1 MEPPTKPKNIT
12 ISKPCVNLNLTLSRQ
27 FCGRLHYDSM
37 KTLKLASSVLLLHLS
52 ILSANAQQGVN
63 DISFGKGLM
72 NYVAADSSFS
82 VKFAPRMQVRYYGSS
97 DFSDSQLG
105 AIGHDFLIR
114 RSRFKFDGWAYH
126 PSIKYKMEFGLTNND
141 ISGASEFTKGAPRLI
156 LDAVLKWGFA
166 PNWELWAG
174 QTKLPG
180 NIERVISSANLQFVD
195 RSMLNSKFNIDRD
208 MGIQL
213 RHKSKFGGIVTKEKF
228 AISQGEGRNIT
239 VGNIGGLQYTARF
252 EALPFGEFNKKGDYK
267 GSSTVRESTPKLL
280 VAYTFDHNSK
290 AVKTRSNMG
299 SYMYLQDGGLYETN
313 ITTHFVDIAFKY
325 QGLSV
330 MSEWSLRSAANPT
343 AVNADGTETGDIVS
357 VGQAFNLA
365 VGQFISEKIEIA
377 ARYTSINYDPITG
390 IDNPTQYTVG
400 INKFIVG
407 HKLKVQT
414 DLSYT
419 TKGGE
424 ADGLMF
430 RTGFE
435 LHF

>member
-1 MEPPTKPKNIT
+1 MKTKKLAWSI
-12 ISKPCVNLNLTLSRQ
+12 VLLNLAT
-27 FCGRLHYDSM
+27 F
-37 KTLKLASSVLLLHLS
+37 TV
-52 ILSANAQQGVN
+52 NAQQAVN

-97 DFSDSQLG
+97 DFTDGKLG
-105 AIGHDFLIR
+105 AVEHDFLVR

-156 LDAVLKWGFA
+156 LDAVVKWGFA
-166 PNWELWAG
+166 PGWELWAG

-213 RHKSKFGGIVTKEKF
+213 RHKSKFGGMVTKEKF

-239 VGNIGGLQYTARF
+239 VGNVGGLKYTARF
-252 EALPFGEFNKKGDYK
+252 EALPLGEFKKKGDYM
-267 GSSTVRESTPKLL
+267 GSSTVRESSPKLL
-280 VAYTFDHNSK
+280 LAYTFDHNSN

-299 SYMYLQDGGLYETN
+299 AYMYLTDGGLYETD
-313 ITTHFVDIAFKY
+313 ITTHFVDLAFKF
-325 QGLSV
+325 QGLSI
-330 MSEWSLRSAANPT
+330 MSEWSSRSAANPV
-343 AVNADGTETGDIVS
+343 AVNLDGTETGDIVS
-357 VGQAFNLA
+357 VGQAFNFA
-365 VGQFISEKIEIA
+365 VGQFISEKVEVA
-377 ARYTSINYDPITG
+377 ARYTTINYDYLTG
-390 IDNPTQYTVG
+390 IENPTQYTLG
-400 INKFIVG
+400 INKFVVG

-419 TKGGE
+419 TEAGE
-424 ADGLMF
+424 ADGVMF

>member
-1 MEPPTKPKNIT
+1 
-12 ISKPCVNLNLTLSRQ
+12 
-27 FCGRLHYDSM
+27 
-37 KTLKLASSVLLLHLS
+37 
-52 ILSANAQQGVN
+52 
-63 DISFGKGLM
+63 
-72 NYVAADSSFS
+72 
-82 VKFAPRMQVRYYGSS
+82 MQVRYYGSS
-97 DFSDSQLG
+97 DFNEGQLG
-105 AIGHDFLIR
+105 TVEHDFLVR

-156 LDAVLKWGFA
+156 LDAVVKWGFA
-166 PNWELWAG
+166 PGWELWAG

-213 RHKSKFGGIVTKEKF
+213 RHKSKFGGMVTKEKF

-239 VGNIGGLQYTARF
+239 VGNVGGLQYTARF
-252 EALPFGEFNKKGDYK
+252 EALPLGEFKKKGDYM
-267 GSSTVRESTPKLL
+267 GSSTVRESSPKLML
-280 VAYTFDHNSK
+280 AYTFDHNSN

-299 SYMYLQDGGLYETN
+299 SYMYLTDGGLYETD
-313 ITTHFVDIAFKY
+313 ITTHFVDLAFKF
-325 QGLSV
+325 QGLSI
-330 MSEWSLRSAANPT
+330 MSEWSSRSAQNPI
-343 AVNADGTETGDIVS
+343 AVNLDGTETGDIVS
-357 VGQAFNLA
+357 VGQAFNFA
-365 VGQFISEKIEIA
+365 VGQFISEKVEVA
-377 ARYTSINYDPITG
+377 ARYTTINYDEVTG
-390 IDNPTQYTVG
+390 IDNPTQYTLG
-400 INKFIVG
+400 LNKFVVG

-419 TKGGE
+419 TKAGE

>member
-1 MEPPTKPKNIT
+1 MKTKKLAWSI
-12 ISKPCVNLNLTLSRQ
+12 VLLNLAT
-27 FCGRLHYDSM
+27 F
-37 KTLKLASSVLLLHLS
+37 TV
-52 ILSANAQQGVN
+52 NAQQAVN

-82 VKFAPRMQVRYYGSS
+82 VKFAPRIQVRYYGSS
-97 DFSDSQLG
+97 DFTDGKLG
-105 AIGHDFLIR
+105 AVEHDFLVR

-141 ISGASEFTKGAPRLI
+141 ISGASELTKGAPRLI
-156 LDAVLKWGFA
+156 LDEVVKWGFA
-166 PNWELWAG
+166 PGWELWAG

-213 RHKSKFGGIVTKEKF
+213 RHKSKFGGMVTKEKF

-239 VGNIGGLQYTARF
+239 VGNVGGLQYTARF
-252 EALPFGEFNKKGDYK
+252 EALQLGEFKKKGDYM
-267 GSSTVRESTPKLL
+267 GSSTVRESSPKLML
-280 VAYTFDHNSK
+280 AYTFDNNSN

-299 SYMYLQDGGLYETN
+299 AYMYLTDGGLYETD
-313 ITTHFVDIAFKY
+313 ITTHFVDLAFKF
-325 QGLSV
+325 QGLSI
-330 MSEWSLRSAANPT
+330 MSEWSSRSAANPV
-343 AVNADGTETGDIVS
+343 AVNLDGTETGDIVS
-357 VGQAFNLA
+357 VGQAFNFA
-365 VGQFISEKIEIA
+365 VGQFISEKVEVA
-377 ARYTSINYDPITG
+377 ARYTTINYDYLTG
-390 IDNPTQYTVG
+390 IENPTQYTLG
-400 INKFIVG
+400 INKFVVG

-419 TKGGE
+419 TEAGE
-424 ADGLMF
+424 ADGVMF

>member
-1 MEPPTKPKNIT
+1 MKTMKFAWSI
-12 ISKPCVNLNLTLSRQ
+12 VLLNLFFFTA
-27 FCGRLHYDSM
+27 H
-37 KTLKLASSVLLLHLS
+37 
-52 ILSANAQQGVN
+52 AQQAVN

-97 DFSDSQLG
+97 DFNDGQLSPVE
-105 AIGHDFLIR
+105 HDFLVR

-166 PNWELWAG
+166 PGWELWAG

-213 RHKSKFGGIVTKEKF
+213 RHKSKFGGMVTKEKF

-239 VGNIGGLQYTARF
+239 VGNVGGLQYTARF
-252 EALPFGEFNKKGDYK
+252 EALPLGEFKKKGDYM
-267 GSSTVRESTPKLL
+267 GSSTVRESSPKLML
-280 VAYTFDHNSK
+280 AYTFDHNSN

-299 SYMYLQDGGLYETN
+299 SYMYLTDGGLYETD
-313 ITTHFVDIAFKY
+313 ITTHFVDLAFKF
-325 QGLSV
+325 QGLSI
-330 MSEWSLRSAANPT
+330 MSEWSSRSAENPI
-343 AVNADGTETGDIVS
+343 AVNLDGTETGDIVS
-357 VGQAFNLA
+357 VGQAFNFA
-365 VGQFISEKIEIA
+365 VGQFISEKVEVA
-377 ARYTSINYDPITG
+377 ARYTTINYDEVTG
-390 IDNPTQYTVG
+390 IDNPTQYTLG
-400 INKFIVG
+400 LNKFVVG

-419 TKGGE
+419 TKAGE

-435 LHF
+435 LHL

>member
-1 MEPPTKPKNIT
+1 MK
-12 ISKPCVNLNLTLSRQ
+12 SKKIVWGIVLLNL
-27 FCGRLHYDSM
+27 
-37 KTLKLASSVLLLHLS
+37 VLFT
-52 ILSANAQQGVN
+52 ANAQQAVN

-97 DFSDSQLG
+97 DITDGQLG
-105 AIGHDFLIR
+105 PVEHDFLVR

-166 PNWELWAG
+166 PGWELWAG

-213 RHKSKFGGIVTKEKF
+213 RHKSKIGGIVTKEKV

-239 VGNIGGLQYTARF
+239 VGNVGGLQYTARF
-252 EALPFGEFNKKGDYK
+252 EALPFGEFKKKGDYM
-267 GSSTVRESTPKLL
+267 GSSTVRESTAKLL
-280 VAYTFDHNSK
+280 VAYTFDHNRN

-299 SYMYLQDGGLYETN
+299 SYMYLTDGSSLFETD
-313 ITTHFVDIAFKY
+313 ITTHFVDVAFKY

-330 MSEWSLRSAANPT
+330 MSEWSSRSAENPI
-343 AVNADGTETGDIVS
+343 ALNADGTETGDIVS

-365 VGQFISEKIEIA
+365 VGQFISEKVELA
-377 ARYTSINYDPITG
+377 ARYTSINYDERTG
-390 IDNPTQYTVG
+390 IDNPTQYTIGV
-400 INKFIVG
+400 NKFVVG

-419 TKGGE
+419 AKAGE
-424 ADGLMF
+424 ADGLMC